1 MAKVLGLDLGSRT
14 CGVAISDMFGFLARV
29 YDTIRF
35 TDDDYDTCAKKI
47 VEICEKENIND
58 IVLGLPK
65 HMNGDEGIRSQI
77 SYDFKAKIESKSDI
91 KVVLEDER
99 LSTIMVDRAMISGN
113 MRREKRKEKKD
124 EMAAV
129 VILQKYLDRK
139 GF

>member
-65 HMNGDEGIRSQI
+65 HMNGDVGIRGQI
-77 SYDFKAKIESKSDI
+77 SVDFKAKL
-91 KVVLEDER
+91 LEYKPFNVILWDER
-99 LSTIMVDRAMISGN
+99 LSTVAANRVMLEGN
-113 MRREKRKEKKD
+113 MRRDYRKTHKD
-124 EMAAV
+124 ELAAV
-129 VILQKYLDRK
+129 VILQNYLDFK
-139 GF
+139 K

>member
-29 YDTIRF
+29 YDTFRF

-65 HMNGDEGIRSQI
+65 HMNGDVGIRGQI
-77 SYDFKAKIESKSDI
+77 SVDFKAKL
-91 KVVLEDER
+91 LEYKPFNVILWDER
-99 LSTIMVDRAMISGN
+99 LSTVAANRVMLEGN
-113 MRREKRKEKKD
+113 MRRDYRKTHKD
-124 EMAAV
+124 ELAAV
-129 VILQKYLDRK
+129 VILQNYLDFK
-139 GF
+139 K